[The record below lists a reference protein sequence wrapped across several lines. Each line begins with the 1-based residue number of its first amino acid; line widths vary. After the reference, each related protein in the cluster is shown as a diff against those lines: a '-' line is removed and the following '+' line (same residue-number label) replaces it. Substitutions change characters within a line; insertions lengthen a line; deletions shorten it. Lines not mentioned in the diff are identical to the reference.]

1 MRNLSDLTGPGDY
14 EVGPYTVTFTAGQ
27 ASATLPVP
35 TENDSIAELSEYF
48 KVMITS
54 TSKPLVIVG
63 APDTSFVTIE
73 DGDGEMC
80 MNCLQTLSVLYMA
93 KIISLKK
100 VPSPFD

>member
-1 MRNLSDLTGPGDY
+1 MHNLSHLTGPGDY

-48 KVMITS
+48 KVMIAS

-63 APDTSFVTIE
+63 IPDTSFVTIE
-73 DGDGEMC
+73 DDDGEMC
-80 MNCLQTLSVLYMA
+80 MNCLQALSVLYLA
-93 KIISLKK
+93 KIMSFEQ
-100 VPSPFD
+100 SSFTF